1 MSKKPTCAVLYRR
14 VSSKRQSEEGE
25 SLADQE
31 TALRALCKSKGW
43 KVIESL
49 EDAVSGR
56 SESLHKR
63 NGLAEA
69 IGLCC
74 EHKAVMVVYDV
85 TRLARSIIDGC
96 KIIEKLRDCGAGL
109 YILNT
114 GLDTTTAM
122 GKFVV
127 HQLLAFGQLSSDL
140 IGEYVKRANAET
152 VKRKGYR
159 TQGTQPYGW
168 KLDDNNNRVP
178 HPDEQNVLHTIRDL
192 RKAGKTWDAIAAEL
206 NQMGAPARL
215 SDKWTRG
222 SVYRLAGNKL
232 APRHNSGGQTG
243 ASPSRAS

>member
-14 VSSKRQSEEGE
+14 VSSKRQSEEGK

-31 TALRALCKSKGW
+31 AALRSHCKAKGW
-43 KVIESL
+43 QVIKSC
-49 EDAVSGR
+49 EDSVSGR
-56 SESLHKR
+56 SESLSKR
-63 NGLAEA
+63 VGLAEA
-69 IGLCC
+69 IKLCC
-74 EHKAVMVVYDV
+74 EHGAVLVVYDL
-85 TRLARSIIDGC
+85 TRLARSTVDGC
-96 KIIEKLRDCGAGL
+96 RIIEKLQDCGAGL
-109 YILNT
+109 CVYDLA
-114 GLDTTTAM
+114 LDTTTHT
-122 GKFVV
+122 GRFVATI
-127 HQLLAFGQLSSDL
+127 LLAFGQMTSDQ